1 FFSLKGVGH
10 RIRVSLDLEKHDLW
24 PCRVEDETVLRE
36 VVDTI
41 THMLSRWHSSPGLS
55 ALSSVASVFHCNYA
69 TNSDTKRPFPVIGNG
84 IKEDSHLKDVLKFRG
99 VGIVGEKILKALE
112 FLCESGGGKR
122 AIERHTV
129 LNKKLLVRDRLKQI
143 MDEDSPFLEMS
154 KTAGLG
160 MDYGNIPGSGTVTG
174 IGWVNGVACMMLA
187 NDATV
192 KGGTFFPITVTKSLR
207 AQEVSE
213 SLHIPMI
220 YLVDSGGAFLP
231 LQVRISPTANPRAD
245 LFPDKKH
252 GGRTFHNQ
260 AIASSKGI
268 PQIAIVCGSC
278 TAGGAYTP
286 TMSDEAIIVD
296 RIGTLFLGGP
306 PLVKAAT
313 GEIVSEEELGGASMH
328 CSVSGCLDYFSG
340 NEEEALSSCRD
351 IVASLNIPSEEIPK
365 DISVQLPL
373 FPSSDLTGIY
383 VFITALSGVEE
394 RDRSTTL
401 EIIARIVDGSRF
413 HEFKPLFGANLVTGF
428 AFLDGLQLHT
438 DELFDSRQLIGI
450 LGHHGALTSADSLKG
465 CHFLFLCD
473 LRGIPVIF
481 LHNSPLDRQ
490 TLADS
495 HPEDLGIALKDRA
508 KMAATVSNMQV
519 PKIAVT
525 VGACL
530 EDDCYTMCGPGFQP
544 WLNFAWPLACLS
556 MKQDTEDFKRWKS
569 EMKDF
574 NVEAGNLDFD
584 FPVGSAF
591 HASSHT
597 LIDGVI
603 LPEHTRKVS
612 VVFEL
617 ECNQTG
623 PGNYQEE
630 AGHKKCCFE

>member
-1 FFSLKGVGH
+1 
-10 RIRVSLDLEKHDLW
+10 
-24 PCRVEDETVLRE
+24 
-36 VVDTI
+36 
-41 THMLSRWHSSPGLS
+41 ML
-55 ALSSVASVFHCNYA
+55 A
-69 TNSDTKRPFPVIGNG
+69 
-84 IKEDSHLKDVLKFRG
+84 
-99 VGIVGEKILKALE
+99 
-112 FLCESGGGKR
+112 GGKR
-122 AIERHTV
+122 AVERHTV
-129 LNKKLLVRDRLKQI
+129 VNKKLLVRDRLKKI
-143 MDEDSPFLEMS
+143 MDKDSPFLELS

-160 MDYGNIPGSGTVTG
+160 MDYGNFPGAGIVTG

-187 NDATV
+187 NDATMT
-192 KGGTFFPITVTKSLR
+192 GGTYFPITVTKYIR
-207 AQEVSE
+207 AQEISE
-213 SLHIPMI
+213 SLHIPAI
-220 YLVDSGGAFLP
+220 FLVDSGGVFLP
-231 LQVRISPTANPRAD
+231 LQAQC
-245 LFPDKKH
+245 FPDKKQ
-252 GGRTFHNQ
+252 GGTIFYRQ

-268 PQIAIVCGSC
+268 PQIAIVGGSC
-278 TAGGAYTP
+278 HAGGAYIP
-286 TMSDEAIIVD
+286 TMADEAIIVD

-328 CSVSGCLDYFSG
+328 CRVSGCMDYFSG

-351 IVASLNIPSEEIPK
+351 IVASLNIPSEEISK

-373 FPSSDLTGIY
+373 FPSSDL
-383 VFITALSGVEE
+383 TALSGVEE

-428 AFLDGLQLHT
+428 AFLDG
-438 DELFDSRQLIGI
+438 QLIGI
-450 LGHHGALTSADSLKG
+450 LGHHGALTSADALKG

-490 TLADS
+490 TSADS
-495 HPEDLGIALKDRA
+495 HPEDLGIALKDKA

-591 HASSHT
+591 HASCNT

-603 LPEHTRKVS
+603 LPEHTRKVLSLSLS
-612 VVFEL
+612 VIR
-617 ECNQTG
+617 QG
-623 PGNYQEE
+623 QETIKRKQVTTSAVLRIVE
-630 AGHKKCCFE
+630 TVTSKTTHVQAGHPTLTPDRKTHLDELIRNDRRLTPDK